1 MKPLSFLLIE
11 DDEIERMK
19 FKRIFSKLGYQHSII
34 EALNGEEAIEIIDS
48 GKIPDIILLD
58 LNMPKMNGLD
68 FLRHFKKEE
77 QLRYIPIVVLTTSNN
92 HQEIKNCY
100 KEGASGYIIK
110 PLAYEDYVV
119 RITGLVN
126 YWEQN
131 EIIKI

>member
-92 HQEIKNCY
+92 HLEIKNCY

>member
-1 MKPLSFLLIE
+1 MKTLSFLLIE

-19 FKRIFSKLGYQHSII
+19 FHRIFSKLGYSHSII
-34 EALNGEEAIEIIDS
+34 EAFNGEEAMEIIAN
-48 GKIPDIILLD
+48 GRIPDIILLD

-68 FLRHFKKEE
+68 FLKHFKKEE
-77 QLRYIPIVVLTTSNN
+77 ELRYIPIVVLTTSNN

-110 PLAYEDYVV
+110 PLEYEDYKE
-119 RITGLVN
+119 RIKALVN